1 MKRPS
6 IEMHPVCDYCHEIIQ
21 PGDDYY
27 EFPIF
32 GAVICTECID
42 EALKPYHRTE
52 GDIIDRF

>member
-6 IEMHPVCDYCHEIIQ
+6 AEILPVCDYCHEIIR

-32 GAVICTECID
+32 GAVVCSECIWQ
-42 EALKPYHRTE
+42 ALKPYRRTE
-52 GDIIDRF
+52 GDIIDRL